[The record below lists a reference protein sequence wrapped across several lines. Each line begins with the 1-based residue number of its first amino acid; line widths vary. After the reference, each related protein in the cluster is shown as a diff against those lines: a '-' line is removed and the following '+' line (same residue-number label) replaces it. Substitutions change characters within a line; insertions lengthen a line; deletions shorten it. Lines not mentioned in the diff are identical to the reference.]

1 MRRSSTAAEVC
12 QSIRRSIRKPPLNHD
27 LNRCAEVAIDARAF
41 RVRPQRRDE
50 MAAHL
55 DEGRRACR
63 GQVQATEEFLAR
75 RFGSRLQPQ
84 ERVGGWLASVGL
96 SRSRDLFRI
105 GQERIAQHIEERVT
119 RGRVQRSI

>member
-1 MRRSSTAAEVC
+1 M
-12 QSIRRSIRKPPLNHD
+12 
-27 LNRCAEVAIDARAF
+27 RAF

-84 ERVGGWLASVGL
+84 ERVGGWLASVGIV
-96 SRSRDLFRI
+96 SRSRDRSGSGRKESLNISKNASREA
-105 GQERIAQHIEERVT
+105 GSNDRYDASNSAAT
-119 RGRVQRSI
+119 RAPDTTAPDSNASQS